1 MPRRHHSRRT
11 VIGALRSGPDS
22 RSATSSPRRRMFLLA
37 ASLLLDG
44 TLVGAQAPVRGVV
57 FDSLRTGAAVAG
69 AEVRLLGTALATRTD
84 AGGRFEFSEAP
95 ASAVDVVVLAPWLDS
110 LDLGPLRS
118 TVPAASGTATREIA
132 LATPSFETY
141 HRARCGTPPAP
152 DAALLIGEVRT
163 LDGEPGAATAVAARW
178 TSTVV
183 RGREIETVPMA
194 TIDTSRSSGSYSL
207 CGVPRDS
214 DVDVRAH
221 GGGMQAGPLRVA
233 VRSHVQRVDLVAGRS
248 GDRTTIRG
256 LVRTAGGSPLPR
268 ARVALYGDTAR
279 TVMTD
284 SGGRFELR
292 GVAARSGSLE
302 VMAVGFSPAL
312 EALDPRLAE
321 RDTVRVTLDPL
332 PQRLGG
338 VLITANV
345 IERERLG
352 FEERRKGPVG
362 YFITDSML
370 KDVPDISANVVASF
384 VPRLFAVRVIPR
396 PILMLRGSMGPCHP
410 RFFIDGQDYGVLDRR
425 PLWEEQMDA
434 MQRAKRIEVYTAS
447 NAPPR
452 FVDFNGCG
460 VVVIWTR

>member
-1 MPRRHHSRRT
+1 MARWRIVLLTCAIVAHPAGVR
-11 VIGALRSGPDS
+11 AQRS
-22 RSATSSPRRRMFLLA
+22 
-37 ASLLLDG
+37 
-44 TLVGAQAPVRGVV
+44 VEGVL
-57 FDSLRTGAAVAG
+57 FDSLRTGAPIAG
-69 AEVRLLGTALATRTD
+69 AEVRLLGTAQRVRTD
-84 AGGRFEFSEAP
+84 AGGRFRFDSVPGDATG
-95 ASAVDVVVLAPWLDS
+95 VGFHAPWLDS
-110 LDLGPLRS
+110 LDLPALRRS
-118 TVPAASGTATREIA
+118 LDARTTPGARVD
-132 LATPSFETY
+132 LATPSFETFFES
-141 HRARCGTPPAP
+141 RCGVPPAP

-163 LDGEPGAATAVAARW
+163 LDGTPREGSAVAARW
-178 TSTVV
+178 TETRVA
-183 RGREIETVPMA
+183 GRTIETVPMA
-194 TIDTSRSSGSYSL
+194 TLDTASAAGAFAL

-279 TVMTD
+279 AVMTD

-332 PQRLGG
+332 PQRLSE
-338 VLITANV
+338 VMITA
-345 IERERLG
+345 EALARERAE
-352 FEERRKGPVG
+352 FEERRRGAIG
-362 YFITDSML
+362 YFVTEDEL
-370 KDVPDISANVVASF
+370 KDIPDVSAYTLTAK
-384 VPRLFAVRVIPR
+384 VPRLLAQQVDRWYP
-396 PILMLRGSMGPCHP
+396 PILMLRGSTGVCHP
-410 RFFIDGQDYGVLDRR
+410 RFFIDGRDHGVMREKDR
-425 PLWEEQMDA
+425 WNEQWDA
-434 MQRAKRIEVYTAS
+434 MRRAKRVEVYTAS
-447 NAPPR
+447 NAHPR
-452 FVDFNGCG
+452 FNDFNGCG